1 MYKTL
6 GAFPSGSL
14 HFRPIRLVDL
24 EAWTLLKLRSV
35 MDWYR
40 ETRSWLEIGMRADMP
55 TSRD

>member
-1 MYKTL
+1 
-6 GAFPSGSL
+6 
-14 HFRPIRLVDL
+14 
-24 EAWTLLKLRSV
+24 